1 MTRVSSGNSTVDELF
16 AEYRVTSPYGPR
28 KDPFTGATAFH
39 SGVDLVKAH
48 RAPIRAFVD
57 GTVTHA
63 KMGVS
68 GTGYGGFGIVVAV
81 RDKNGCT
88 HMYAHLDDVT
98 VRVGD
103 KVRRGDV
110 VGHQGSTGR
119 STGSHLHYEVRRQGY
134 GTHTDP
140 IAYLREYYPV
150 SKPQTVAAEIA
161 KQAEEDVMKAIE
173 AWKLELADKAI
184 DSLAVKKDASGKT
197 LLQNADEWKA
207 RLRKEPQKVLED
219 MPWLVFVLTDR
230 ATNGGV
236 K

>member
-1 MTRVSSGNSTVDELF
+1 MPAFNIDEML

-28 KDPFTGATAFH
+28 KDPITGAPAFH
-39 SGVDLVKAH
+39 TGVDLVKAH

-68 GTGYGGFGIVVAV
+68 GSGYGGFGIVAAV

-119 STGSHLHYEVRRQGY
+119 STGSHLHYEVRRKGY

-140 IAYLREYYPV
+140 IAYLCEYY
-150 SKPQTVAAEIA
+150 AAEKLA
-161 KQAEEDVMKAIE
+161 EKAEEAVMEAIAE
-173 AWKLELADKAI
+173 WKLQLADKAI
-184 DSLAVKKDASGKT
+184 DSLACKTDASGKT

-207 RLRKEPQKVLED
+207 RLRSEPEKVRDD
-219 MPWLVFVLTDR
+219 MAWLVFVLTDR
-230 ATNGGV
+230 ATN
-236 K
+236 KR

>member
-39 SGVDLVKAH
+39 TGVDLVKAH
-48 RAPIRAFVD
+48 RAPIRAFID

-68 GTGYGGFGIVVAV
+68 GTGYGGFGVVVAV

-98 VRVGD
+98 VRAGD
-103 KVRRGDV
+103 KVRRGDI

-119 STGSHLHYEVRRQGY
+119 STGSHLHYEVRHRGY

-140 IAYLREYYPV
+140 IAYLREY
-150 SKPQTVAAEIA
+150 AE
-161 KQAEEDVMKAIE
+161 KAEEDVMKAIE
-173 AWKLELADKAI
+173 AWKLELAVKAI
-184 DSLAVKKDASGKT
+184 DSLAVKK

-219 MPWLVFVLTDR
+219 LPWLLFVMVDR
-230 ATNGGV
+230 ATNGGGGGG

>member
-1 MTRVSSGNSTVDELF
+1 MPAFNIDDMLR
-16 AEYRVTSPYGPR
+16 EYRVTSPYGPR
-28 KDPFTGATAFH
+28 KDPITGASETFH
-39 SGVDLVKAH
+39 TGVDLVKAH

-57 GTVTHA
+57 GTITHA
-63 KMGVS
+63 KIGVS

-81 RDKNGCT
+81 RDKNGYT
-88 HMYAHLDDVT
+88 HMYAHLDDVS
-98 VRVGD
+98 VHVGD
-103 KVRRGDV
+103 MVQRGDV

-119 STGSHLHYEVRRQGY
+119 STGSHLHYEVRRRGY

-150 SKPQTVAAEIA
+150 SKPDAPTPELAE
-161 KQAEEDVMKAIE
+161 KAEEDVMKAIE

-184 DSLAVKKDASGKT
+184 DSLAVKK

-219 MPWLVFVLTDR
+219 LPWLLFVMVDR
-230 ATNGGV
+230 ATNGGG